1 MCECSHDASG
11 KWISVSAPGGMARQ
25 VIVDEFDLTEHAWKR
40 VGTYADDTS
49 VEKQLNRLKLKGVPS
64 RVISQSFCPTG
75 L

>member
-1 MCECSHDASG
+1 MCECSHDAAG

-25 VIVDEFDLTEHAWKR
+25 IIVDEFDSAEHAWKR
-40 VGTYADDTS
+40 VGTFADDTS
-49 VEKQLNRLKLKGVPS
+49 VEKQLSRLKMKGVAS